1 MSTQQPN
8 PFILPG
14 LGQAGDMASN
24 PLLASMEMMRQAWQG
39 LANSGGLDN
48 SMAAPM
54 SVDELERR
62 INDLRAVENWLRMNL
77 SMLSSTIQGM
87 EVQRS
92 TISTLQSFM
101 AGAAAAKPDA
111 GTTPFDAFWR
121 LWQANPGAA
130 AQASADD
137 APGRAG
143 AEAADP
149 APESAGQAG
158 QSKAKQDKSPESAS
172 DAAAQISPALAAQA
186 MAASKGWWDM
196 VQTQFD
202 NLATATT
209 ASLQNAQAVQ
219 PGVKAESSS
228 TLGKSSRKSATVKP
242 AARKT
247 AGAKSTGG
255 AAPARKVSANRGS
268 VRSKAKPVAKRSTR
282 KPASEP

>member
-1 MSTQQPN
+1 
-8 PFILPG
+8 
-14 LGQAGDMASN
+14 
-24 PLLASMEMMRQAWQG
+24 MEMMRQAWQG

-62 INDLRAVENWLRMNL
+62 ISDLRAVENWLRMNL

-111 GTTPFDAFWR
+111 NTTPFDAFWR
-121 LWQANPGAA
+121 LWQANPGGQ

-137 APGRAG
+137 APRHA
-143 AEAADP
+143 APETADP
-149 APESAGQAG
+149 ASARQQASGTEATAAAPDSAGQAAEG
-158 QSKAKQDKSPESAS
+158 NAQQENVSAGSPDAT
-172 DAAAQISPALAAQA
+172 AAAEISPALAAQA
-186 MAASKGWWDM
+186 LAASKGWWDM

-209 ASLQNAQAVQ
+209 ASLHNAQSVQ
-219 PGVKAESSS
+219 PGVKAESNS
-228 TLGKSSRKSATVKP
+228 TLGKSARKSATAKP
-242 AARKT
+242 AARKA
-247 AGAKSTGG
+247 AGAKSTAGT
-255 AAPARKVSANRGS
+255 APARKASTSRGTAG
-268 VRSKAKPVAKRSTR
+268 SKAKPVAKRGTR
-282 KPASEP
+282 KPASKS